1 MNNDVMT
8 NADECQSTAMKTTSD
23 VYFYYATRNGN
34 TNKIKINGYHFD
46 NEMSVEK
53 FSPITIPEKHIRI
66 LRCRCGS
73 NDWGEDGRYINEY
86 CCNDCGQ
93 YITVY

>member
-1 MNNDVMT
+1 MT
-8 NADECQSTAMKTTSD
+8 NSDVRQSTAMKTTSD
-23 VYFYYATRNGN
+23 VYFCYLTRNGN
-34 TNKIKINGYHFD
+34 TNKIQINGYHFD

-53 FSPITIPEKHIRI
+53 FTPITIPDKHIRT

-86 CCNDCGQ
+86 CCNGCGQ